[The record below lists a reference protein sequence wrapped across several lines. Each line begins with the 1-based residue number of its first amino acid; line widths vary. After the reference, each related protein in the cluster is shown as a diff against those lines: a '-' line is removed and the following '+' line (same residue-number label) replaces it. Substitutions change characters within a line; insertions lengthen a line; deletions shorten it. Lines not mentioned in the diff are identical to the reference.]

1 MGLTYGADVAS
12 GSPFGMTAL
21 SLLAELQDWDGI
33 LLRTEAA
40 ADPALLRMRRWAL
53 AMTGRLAEARDLAE
67 RLATGPDGGGEDWY
81 RLAQIGF
88 AQEDAVLLRR
98 AGEEVMRLQCDDIRL
113 RSMLALA
120 DLSSKASAA
129 GFGAGFGAGSADNL
143 AGSSGTGGAA
153 EGRRLHIAWL
163 LPAYRPMNGPHPL
176 LLPLL
181 YSGGAY
187 DVVPARRPTASVEEL
202 RRRYETLLPRL
213 ASATGLGF
221 WALARALAERA
232 ALMADPA
239 DILDFDAEFH
249 HTAPLASGEKPWLF
263 HFEQIN
269 TLFMLSKY
277 WPRLEV
283 REGDAELGLLR
294 GLLKDGSCRLIVSHV
309 RESVRRLVEL
319 TDQDVAAKTRYVPL
333 RFPGRPRRRFK
344 TKHRRVN
351 LLFSASFTQ
360 NSLLF
365 HARGGLDVV
374 HALLHLLRRRPNVRA
389 TFRLPVPTSLPP
401 FLIRRLRA
409 HPQIIWL
416 DKRLTD
422 RQMGA
427 LLRQADITLLP
438 SVTLHA
444 LTLVQA
450 LRAGNVVV
458 GADGY
463 GVREFL
469 RHGRNAL
476 IVQGRGPTRFGA
488 EGVRFSEDSLPIIRA
503 RRFPAD
509 LGFHIRFRTALDQL
523 LRNGRLR
530 RHLALQA
537 DSDGRWRYG
546 GGDWT
551 DEVRTLAESALQ
563 AG

>member
-1 MGLTYGADVAS
+1 
-12 GSPFGMTAL
+12 MTAL

-33 LLRTEAA
+33 LWRTEAA
-40 ADPALLRMRRWAL
+40 ADPVLLRLRRWAL

-88 AQEDAVLLRR
+88 AQEDAALLRR
-98 AGEEVMRLQCDDIRL
+98 AGEEVMRRQGDDIRL

-120 DLSSKASAA
+120 DLSSNALVDAV
-129 GFGAGFGAGSADNL
+129 GSGPVDGL
-143 AGSSGTGGAA
+143 AGPA

-181 YSGGAY
+181 RSEGAY

-202 RRRYETLLPRL
+202 RRRYATLLPRL
-213 ASATGLGF
+213 AAATGLGF
-221 WALARALAERA
+221 WPLARALAERA

-239 DILDFDAEFH
+239 DALDFDAEFH

-283 REGDAELGLLR
+283 REGDPELDLLR

-319 TDQDVAAKTRYVPL
+319 TGRDVAAKTRYVPL
-333 RFPGRPRRRFK
+333 RFPERPRRRFK
-344 TKHRRVN
+344 SGRRRVN

-389 TFRLPVPTSLPP
+389 TFRLPVPASLPP

-409 HPQIIWL
+409 HPQIAWL

-422 RQMGA
+422 RQMEA

-476 IVQGRGPTRFGA
+476 IVQGRGPTRFGTEA
-488 EGVRFSEDSLPIIRA
+488 VRFSEDSLPVIRA

-523 LRNGRLR
+523 LRNDRLR